1 MFEKKDLAGLK
12 VAILSTNGFEQDE
25 LMKPKKALEEAGA
38 KTFVVSLE
46 SGQIKGWSKADW
58 GDSIKV
64 DMVLHEAMG
73 FDFDALML
81 PGGVINPDKLRM
93 DEQAVQFVK
102 TFVDAG
108 KPIAAICHGPQT
120 LIETGMVK
128 GRTMTSWPSLKT
140 DLKNAGAI
148 WVDREV
154 VVDNGLVTSR
164 KPDDIPAFCAKM
176 IEEFAEGIHD
186 PHSTTQKTSETRTGI
201 F

>member
-1 MFEKKDLAGLK
+1 MFEKKDLTGLK

-25 LMKPKKALEEAGA
+25 LLLPKKALEDAGA

-46 SGQIKGWSKADW
+46 AGQIKGWSKADW
-58 GDSIKV
+58 GDSVKV

-73 FDFDALML
+73 FNFDALML
-81 PGGVINPDKLRM
+81 PGGVINPDKLRI

-128 GRTMTSWPSLKT
+128 GRTMTSWPSIKT

-154 VVDNGLVTSR
+154 VADNGLVTSR
-164 KPDDIPAFCAKM
+164 KPEDIPAFNVKM

-186 PHSTTQKTSETRTGI
+186 SHPTQQKTSETRTGI